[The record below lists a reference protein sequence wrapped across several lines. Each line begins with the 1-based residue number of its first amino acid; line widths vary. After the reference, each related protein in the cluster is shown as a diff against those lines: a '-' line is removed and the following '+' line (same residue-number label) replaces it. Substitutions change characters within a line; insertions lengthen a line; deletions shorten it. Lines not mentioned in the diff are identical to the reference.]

1 MVKTPAPQ
9 KNIHK
14 VKKTKSHK
22 GVSPSKSPTQKS
34 RQKNENAKPP
44 KKSKKKKTSS
54 SESSCSDSD
63 STQNSTHTVCPKE
76 VITQANTNQGSLFIT
91 PNHYPSDLTTSNVTH
106 HTLQR
111 QQYNHMLQ
119 QQNYNHY
126 AGQNHPQNTNNN
138 PVIRRSTFV
147 VRYYNEKAI

>member
-44 KKSKKKKTSS
+44 KKSKKKLPLPKIPAPIQTSHKTA
-54 SESSCSDSD
+54 
-63 STQNSTHTVCPKE
+63 HTPYVPK
-76 VITQANTNQGSLFIT
+76 
-91 PNHYPSDLTTSNVTH
+91 
-106 HTLQR
+106 
-111 QQYNHMLQ
+111 
-119 QQNYNHY
+119 
-126 AGQNHPQNTNNN
+126 
-138 PVIRRSTFV
+138 
-147 VRYYNEKAI
+147 K

>member
-44 KKSKKKKTSS
+44 KKSKKKNFLFRKFLLRFRLHTK
-54 SESSCSDSD
+54 
-63 STQNSTHTVCPKE
+63 QHTHRMS
-76 VITQANTNQGSLFIT
+76 QRSN
-91 PNHYPSDLTTSNVTH
+91 YPSKHKPRIHNYSKPLPIKPYNIKRYSSHVTTSTV
-106 HTLQR
+106 
-111 QQYNHMLQ
+111 
-119 QQNYNHY
+119 
-126 AGQNHPQNTNNN
+126 
-138 PVIRRSTFV
+138 
-147 VRYYNEKAI
+147 